1 MIFISLCFLLNKTNL
16 HSLWVN
22 LYSQIV
28 NRESPFFCCFRHSPL
43 GICPHPASSICWS
56 SYPIDSKISGK
67 DADTAHYQPQIVAF
81 LETLWFQS
89 YNFFRKCGHHRWS
102 SSFAIANRHS
112 SIPLSNCDS
121 SFIIYYLLFC
131 QSTIDRHRH
140 RNQPSAI
147 SHQPSTLPSSFAIV
161 CERMAC

>member
-1 MIFISLCFLLNKTNL
+1 M
-16 HSLWVN
+16 
-22 LYSQIV
+22 QIV

-43 GICPHPASSICWS
+43 GICPHPESSICWS
-56 SYPIDSKISGK
+56 SYLIDFKISGK
-67 DADTAHYQPQIVAF
+67 DASTAHYQPQIVAF

-89 YNFFRKCGHHRWS
+89 YNFFRKCGHHRLL

-121 SFIIYYLLFC
+121 LFIIYYLLFC